1 MWGLELSQNPA
12 WDWIP
17 HGQDS
22 NLAKPHSPLRLH
34 ISCVKPVGLRVLMSR
49 CRKNSV
55 RNKVLGKK
63 CIYLDGNTHHRQS
76 VWAAAEGK
84 CGVVNV
90 VW

>member
-1 MWGLELSQNPA
+1 M
-12 WDWIP
+12 
-17 HGQDS
+17 
-22 NLAKPHSPLRLH
+22 
-34 ISCVKPVGLRVLMSR
+34 KPVRLRVLMSR

-63 CIYLDGNTHHRQS
+63 WIYLDRNTHHRQS

>member
-1 MWGLELSQNPA
+1 MCIAEAVPLRLGLELTC
-12 WDWIP
+12 
-17 HGQDS
+17 GDS
-22 NLAKPHSPLRLH
+22 NSAKILLGTGSHMAR
-34 ISCVKPVGLRVLMSR
+34 ILRVLMSR

-63 CIYLDGNTHHRQS
+63 WIYLDRNTHHRQS